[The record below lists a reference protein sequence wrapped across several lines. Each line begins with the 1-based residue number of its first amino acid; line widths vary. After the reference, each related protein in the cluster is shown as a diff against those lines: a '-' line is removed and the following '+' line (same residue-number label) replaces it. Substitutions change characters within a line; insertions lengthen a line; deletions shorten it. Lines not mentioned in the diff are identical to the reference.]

1 MSASSPRFGFKAAVA
16 GLARKLDTRT
26 LPGEAPDNAP
36 APGLRDTLGTFVSF
50 LYAYVQTR

>member
-1 MSASSPRFGFKAAVA
+1 MSASGPRFGFKAAVA

-36 APGLRDTLGTFVSF
+36 APGLRDTLDTFVSF